1 MCLLTLVVSIPALR
15 PPACNSNNQDCTAG
29 FALPAYTFQIGIFY
43 CTQYVLAVGT
53 GGTKPNNSTMGADQF
68 DESHPKERKQKLSF
82 FNWWMFSIFFRTLFA
97 NTFLVYIQDNVG
109 LCARL
114 YQWQDSWHKL
124 PSGSPFTSML
134 RALVEAS
141 QKWDVKAPDDSKEIH
156 ELDAAYYAMKGSC
169 RIDLTPTL
177 RFLRT

>member
-82 FNWWMFSIFFRTLFA
+82 FNWWMFRL
-97 NTFLVYIQDNVG
+97 LVSVCVIIVG
-109 LCARL
+109 TMFYR
-114 YQWQDSWHKL
+114 HKL